1 MQYNISNDDPD
12 FYTKRT
18 RSLLTSDYP
27 VDIINYDFTKP
38 DPLIV
43 RWHWHEDVE
52 FQYITEGQFYI
63 TCGETNLN
71 ASKGDIIFINQNVHH
86 FMTPA
91 CNDNCKLY
99 SIIVNPQFIIGLGQ
113 LELQKK
119 YISPVILSPSLENLH
134 IKAGSENY
142 EIWNKYIQ
150 ELISLNTDRLSG
162 YELLTKAAL
171 LNLWKM
177 LYDISAQNN
186 NLCSKTA
193 SQDEQRTKQAVL
205 YIHEHFME
213 TVTLDDIASSIMVSK
228 SECCRCFK
236 RTLGITPF
244 EYLMKYRIQESA
256 KRIRRRPQDSISE
269 IAGSVGFNNTSYFN
283 KIFKKYMECTPS
295 EYRHSTRTVKRLI

>member
-1 MQYNISNDDPD
+1 MQYNILNADPD
-12 FYTKRT
+12 FYVKRT
-18 RSLLTSDYP
+18 KSLLTSDYP
-27 VDIINYDFTKP
+27 VDIINYNFIES

-52 FQYITEGQFYI
+52 FQYIIEGQFYI

-91 CNDNCKLY
+91 CQDNCKIC

-119 YISPVILSPSLENLH
+119 YVSPVILSQKLNVLH
-134 IKAGSENY
+134 IKTDSEYY
-142 EIWNKYIQ
+142 ETWNEYVQ
-150 ELISLNTDRLSG
+150 QLISLNAERIPG

-171 LNLWKM
+171 LNLWKQ
-177 LYDISAQNN
+177 LYDVASNSN
-186 NLCSKTA
+186 NLCQKTA

-205 YIHEHFME
+205 YIQEHFME
-213 TVTLDDIASSIMVSK
+213 AVTLDDIANSIMVSK

-256 KRIRRRPQDSISE
+256 KRIQRRPQDSISE

-295 EYRHSTRTVKRLI
+295 EYRNSTHTIKRLT

>member
-1 MQYNISNDDPD
+1 MQYNNSNEDPD
-12 FYTKRT
+12 FYVKRT
-18 RSLLTSDYP
+18 KSLLTSDYP
-27 VDIINYDFTKP
+27 VDIINYDFTASNP
-38 DPLIV
+38 TMV

-52 FQYITEGQFYI
+52 FQYIIEGKFYI
-63 TCGETNLN
+63 TCGETTLN
-71 ASKGDIIFINQNVHH
+71 TSKGDIIFINQNVRH

-91 CNDNCKLY
+91 CQDDCKLC

-119 YISPVILSPSLENLH
+119 YVSPVLLSSALENLH
-134 IKAGSENY
+134 IKADSEDY
-142 EIWNKYIQ
+142 ENWNKYIQ
-150 ELISLNTDRLSG
+150 ELMSLNTDRLPG
-162 YELLTKAAL
+162 YELLAKAAL
-171 LNLWKM
+171 LNLWKQ
-177 LYDISAQNN
+177 LYDLAAERS
-186 NLCSKTA
+186 NLRLKTA

-205 YIHEHFME
+205 YIQEHFME
-213 TVTLDDIASSIMVSK
+213 AVTLDDIASSIMVSK

-256 KRIRRRPQDSISE
+256 KRIRRKPQDSISE

-295 EYRHSTRTVKRLI
+295 EYRNSTHNVERLL

>member
-1 MQYNISNDDPD
+1 MQYNNPNDDPD
-12 FYTKRT
+12 FYVKRT
-18 RSLLTSDYP
+18 QSLITSDYP
-27 VDIINYDFTKP
+27 VEIINYDFS
-38 DPLIV
+38 DSNPLIV
-43 RWHWHEDVE
+43 RWHWHEDIE

-63 TCGETNLN
+63 TCGETNLT
-71 ASKGDIIFINQNVHH
+71 ATKGDIIFINQNVHH

-91 CNDNCKLY
+91 CQEHCQLC
-99 SIIVNPQFIIGLGQ
+99 SIIVNPQFIVGLGQ

-119 YISPVILSPSLENLH
+119 YVSPVLLSPKLENLH
-134 IKAGSENY
+134 IKTDYENY

-150 ELISLNTDRLSG
+150 ELISLNDKRLPG

-171 LNLWKM
+171 LNLWKQ
-177 LYDISAQNN
+177 LYDIAANDK
-186 NLCSKTA
+186 NLSSKTA

-213 TVTLDDIASSIMVSK
+213 AVTLDDIASSIMVSK

-244 EYLMKYRIQESA
+244 EYLMKYRIQEAA
-256 KRIRRRPQDSISE
+256 KRIHRKPQDSISE

-295 EYRHSTRTVKRLI
+295 EYRNS